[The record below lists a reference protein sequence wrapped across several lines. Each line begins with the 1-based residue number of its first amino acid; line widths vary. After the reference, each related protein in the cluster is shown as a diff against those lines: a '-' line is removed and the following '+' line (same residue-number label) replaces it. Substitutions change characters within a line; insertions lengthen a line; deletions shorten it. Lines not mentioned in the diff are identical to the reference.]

1 MKAIGIGLTAATVL
15 LGIPDSQDDV
25 LPTIDSQVVFLYY
38 SDVNEASRFYERTMG
53 LTKTFDEGW
62 VRIYQTSSNAYVGLV
77 DETKGSHR
85 VSESKPVM
93 LSIVTSEVDRWY
105 EHLRSEG
112 VKILSELADSENVP
126 VRAFLVED
134 PGGYTVEFFAWR
146 GRR

>member
-15 LGIPDSQDDV
+15 LGIPNSQDDA

-38 SDVNEASRFYERTMG
+38 SDVNEASAFYESTLG
-53 LTKTFDEGW
+53 LEKTFDEGW
-62 VRIYQTSSNAYVGLV
+62 VKIYRTSATSFVGLV
-77 DETKGSHR
+77 DESRGSHR

-93 LSIVTSEVDRWY
+93 LSIVTSEVDAWY
-105 EHLRSEG
+105 EHLRNAG
-112 VKILSELADSENVP
+112 VKILSELADSESVP

-146 GRR
+146 DR